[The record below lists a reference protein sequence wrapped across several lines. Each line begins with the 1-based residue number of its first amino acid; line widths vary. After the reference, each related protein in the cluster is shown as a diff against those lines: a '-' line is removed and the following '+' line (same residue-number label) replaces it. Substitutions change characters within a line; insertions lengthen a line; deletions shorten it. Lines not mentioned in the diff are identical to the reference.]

1 MPMTSTRRFDN
12 TLGGTQRQEQCR
24 RHFGG
29 EPVGSHQ
36 WSSFSASA
44 TNTAVTV
51 KQQYHSQRNQYSSPA
66 AVPQSRQRSQRRQ
79 LATSQAVL
87 QWTPK
92 TCADPVQQSGEA
104 MLSPVSPRRSNFLRY
119 YPGRVIDYRGS
130 VIGYASE
137 DECREGRGSVVR

>member
-79 LATSQAVL
+79 LATSPAV
-87 QWTPK
+87 
-92 TCADPVQQSGEA
+92 
-104 MLSPVSPRRSNFLRY
+104 RRSDAL
-119 YPGRVIDYRGS
+119 PGFSEAQQFPSILPRTRDRLSWVSNWLCIRGRMQR
-130 VIGYASE
+130 
-137 DECREGRGSVVR
+137 REGICCALTPDEGLLL